1 MDDETLQAIDEYER
15 TVVSSLISLKEV
27 EDIWSPESKKPESKK
42 SNWSTYVKSVHKEL
56 SKDGTI
62 KVLYSKALQE
72 ASSRNRSNI
81 NAENLNKIRKEKV
94 SSNRRKPKASVWVQ
108 MEPKPEVLNHDSLTE
123 VYNYRIT
130 KLDDTYIRSS
140 TASFKTLEKCMAFG
154 LHKILEAHFD
164 RIPYEYFIHE
174 HNYKVYQ
181 NIQNEDVKIFMNSLM
196 YTYYDKIHDESYRE
210 KIDIVDTT
218 SLNKFCLNS
227 LNQISTIVHSIYTT
241 VKIDIK
247 IHFYKNELL

>member
-1 MDDETLQAIDEYER
+1 MDTETLQAIDEYER
-15 TVVSSLISLKEV
+15 TAASSFLVSLKEV

-56 SKDGTI
+56 SKDGTV

-94 SSNRRKPKASVWVQ
+94 SSNRRKSKASVPIPV
-108 MEPKPEVLNHDSLTE
+108 EPEPEGPIQVLTE

-140 TASFKTLEKCMAFG
+140 VVCFKTLEKCMAFG
-154 LHKILEAHFD
+154 LHKILEAHFN

-196 YTYYDKIHDESYRE
+196 YTYYDKIYDESYRE

-227 LNQISTIVHSIYTT
+227 LNQIATIVHSIYTT
-241 VKIDIK
+241 VKIDVK
-247 IHFYKNELL
+247 ILFYKNELL